1 MKQIYS
7 ICLNF
12 LMNLLRTALRET
24 GGIVITTN
32 PDVNKNEMFL
42 KISWYEDG
50 ENDGAQW
57 HHLYR

>member
-12 LMNLLRTALRET
+12 LMNSLRTALRET

-42 KISWYEDG
+42 KISCYADG
-50 ENDGAQW
+50 ENDGAQ
-57 HHLYR
+57 